1 MGLQGKISD
10 YFRMYGSASRNP
22 SVDTFV
28 TPGFVPL
35 RNRGKTMEQN
45 HFTLDNMENT
55 MNAMMNALNQLDEEQ
70 EYKSDDDH
78 QPIVYNDDFEKMRT
92 QRFARYTN
100 SVISKKGDAE
110 NVDAEQVKKLNDQR
124 IEYEIILQALN
135 KDNDAMKELI
145 STLQKEKKIKEK
157 QIKKYKQEL
166 MIHEGLLDNEK
177 KTNC

>member
-1 MGLQGKISD
+1 
-10 YFRMYGSASRNP
+10 
-22 SVDTFV
+22 
-28 TPGFVPL
+28 
-35 RNRGKTMEQN
+35 MEQN

-55 MNAMMNALNQLDEEQ
+55 MNALNQLDEEQ

-78 QPIVYNDDFEKMRT
+78 HPVVYNDDYEKMRS

-100 SVISKKGDAE
+100 SVISMKGDAE
-110 NVDAEQVKKLNDQR
+110 NMDAEQVKKLNDQR
-124 IEYEIILQALN
+124 IEYEIMLQALN

-145 STLQKEKKIKEK
+145 STLQKDKKSKEK